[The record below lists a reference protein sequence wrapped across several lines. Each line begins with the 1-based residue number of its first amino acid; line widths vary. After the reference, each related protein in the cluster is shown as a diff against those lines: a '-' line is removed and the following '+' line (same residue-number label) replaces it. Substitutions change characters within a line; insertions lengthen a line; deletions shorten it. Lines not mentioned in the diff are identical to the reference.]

1 MPNDFNDDPH
11 IDVCQNIEF
20 GLRAQYDRSAS
31 LTDTQ
36 CMFALDSAKVAIK
49 QHFGYA
55 KNQRVNVLPGTEGI
69 IDWCVAIGQER
80 IGGVTNLTLKE
91 YIDRIEKIKR
101 SVKRHS
107 EAGPRGYY
115 EFIRQYV

>member
-1 MPNDFNDDPH
+1 MPQDLSDDPH
-11 IDVCQNIEF
+11 LDVCQNIEF
-20 GLRAQYDRSAS
+20 GLRAQYDRSPT

-49 QHFGYA
+49 QQFGYA
-55 KNQRVNVLPGTEGI
+55 KNERVTVLPGTEGI
-69 IDWCVAIGQER
+69 IDWCVSIGQAR
-80 IGGVTNLTLKE
+80 IGDASDMTLKE
-91 YIDRIEKIKR
+91 YVARLEKIKR

-115 EFIRQYV
+115 EFIREFL